1 MANDWLELR
10 QHADTGI
17 ETIRAHFEGHAYDPH
32 WHDSY
37 LVGITLSGTQEFH
50 CRRERHRSTPGDAF
64 LLEPGEIHDG
74 DAPVEGG
81 FTYLTFYLDEAWLSS
96 TLRGL
101 YESVPCSYSLHFS
114 RTMAREPQLAGAIA
128 RTFHAL
134 HSEEMR
140 IVQQST
146 MDDLLGQLTRH
157 SQWRKRLPSHLQSAA
172 VAHRARDYL
181 HAHMGENIGLSDLA
195 RETGT
200 DRFTLTRCFKR
211 EFHLPPCLAY
221 STAAGQ
227 CPKYAGARRT
237 TGDVAAALGFADQSH
252 LGAGSSGHIGYRQP
266 ITGNFAQIF
275 QTTSVNNAKVTGRR
289 IRSPDCEYTLQLPA
303 IYVVCLCGVDNA
315 RPDQYSD
322 PYQQST
328 LWHQGHATCG
338 GGACVAASLIVF
350 ISGAGAGEVLRGYP
364 LLREGM
370 SWAGALWLSWM
381 SWQLFT
387 APAADLNEKSG
398 EPFSGKAAAML
409 QLINPK
415 TWMMAL
421 AVVSLFAP
429 NGAHPVREVSFLSLS
444 FLLISVLCLG
454 AWTLLG
460 KAVNRLF
467 RSAASLIWFQRAMAL
482 CLLISA
488 WAGFMH

>member
-1 MANDWLELR
+1 MANNWLELR

-74 DAPVEGG
+74 DAPIAGG
-81 FTYLTFYLDEAWLSS
+81 FTYLTFYLDERWLSS

-157 SQWRKRLPSHLQSAA
+157 SQWRKRLPSHLQSTA

-211 EFHLPPCLAY
+211 EFHLSPHAWLIQLRLAN
-221 STAAGQ
+221 
-227 CPKYAGARRT
+227 ARSMLAR
-237 TGDVAAALGFADQSH
+237 GEQPADVAAALGFADQSH
-252 LGAGSSGHIGYRQP
+252 LGR
-266 ITGNFAQIF
+266 
-275 QTTSVNNAKVTGRR
+275 
-289 IRSPDCEYTLQLPA
+289 
-303 IYVVCLCGVDNA
+303 
-315 RPDQYSD
+315 
-322 PYQQST
+322 
-328 LWHQGHATCG
+328 
-338 GGACVAASLIVF
+338 
-350 ISGAGAGEVLRGYP
+350 
-364 LLREGM
+364 
-370 SWAGALWLSWM
+370 
-381 SWQLFT
+381 
-387 APAADLNEKSG
+387 
-398 EPFSGKAAAML
+398 
-409 QLINPK
+409 
-415 TWMMAL
+415 
-421 AVVSLFAP
+421 
-429 NGAHPVREVSFLSLS
+429 
-444 FLLISVLCLG
+444 
-454 AWTLLG
+454 
-460 KAVNRLF
+460 
-467 RSAASLIWFQRAMAL
+467 WFQRAYRLSPAHYRKL
-482 CLLISA
+482 CTNLPDDINK
-488 WAGFMH
+488 

>member
-81 FTYLTFYLDEAWLSS
+81 FTYLTFYLDERWLSS

-181 HAHMGENIGLSDLA
+181 HAHMGDNIGLSDLA

-200 DRFTLTRCFKR
+200 DRFTLTRCFKS
-211 EFHLPPCLAY
+211 EFHLSPHAWLIQLRLAN
-221 STAAGQ
+221 
-227 CPKYAGARRT
+227 ARSMLAR
-237 TGDVAAALGFADQSH
+237 GEQPASVAAALGFADQSH
-252 LGAGSSGHIGYRQP
+252 LGR
-266 ITGNFAQIF
+266 
-275 QTTSVNNAKVTGRR
+275 
-289 IRSPDCEYTLQLPA
+289 
-303 IYVVCLCGVDNA
+303 
-315 RPDQYSD
+315 
-322 PYQQST
+322 
-328 LWHQGHATCG
+328 
-338 GGACVAASLIVF
+338 
-350 ISGAGAGEVLRGYP
+350 
-364 LLREGM
+364 
-370 SWAGALWLSWM
+370 
-381 SWQLFT
+381 
-387 APAADLNEKSG
+387 
-398 EPFSGKAAAML
+398 
-409 QLINPK
+409 
-415 TWMMAL
+415 
-421 AVVSLFAP
+421 
-429 NGAHPVREVSFLSLS
+429 
-444 FLLISVLCLG
+444 
-454 AWTLLG
+454 
-460 KAVNRLF
+460 
-467 RSAASLIWFQRAMAL
+467 WFQRAYRLSPAHYRKL
-482 CLLISA
+482 CTNLPDDISK
-488 WAGFMH
+488 

>member
-81 FTYLTFYLDEAWLSS
+81 FTYLTFYLDERWLSS

-181 HAHMGENIGLSDLA
+181 HAHMGDNIGLSDLA

-211 EFHLPPCLAY
+211 EFHLSPHAWLIQLRLAN
-221 STAAGQ
+221 
-227 CPKYAGARRT
+227 ARSMLAR
-237 TGDVAAALGFADQSH
+237 GEQPASVAAALGFADQSH
-252 LGAGSSGHIGYRQP
+252 LGR
-266 ITGNFAQIF
+266 
-275 QTTSVNNAKVTGRR
+275 
-289 IRSPDCEYTLQLPA
+289 
-303 IYVVCLCGVDNA
+303 
-315 RPDQYSD
+315 
-322 PYQQST
+322 
-328 LWHQGHATCG
+328 
-338 GGACVAASLIVF
+338 
-350 ISGAGAGEVLRGYP
+350 
-364 LLREGM
+364 
-370 SWAGALWLSWM
+370 
-381 SWQLFT
+381 
-387 APAADLNEKSG
+387 
-398 EPFSGKAAAML
+398 
-409 QLINPK
+409 
-415 TWMMAL
+415 
-421 AVVSLFAP
+421 
-429 NGAHPVREVSFLSLS
+429 
-444 FLLISVLCLG
+444 
-454 AWTLLG
+454 
-460 KAVNRLF
+460 
-467 RSAASLIWFQRAMAL
+467 WFQRAYRLSPAHYRKL
-482 CLLISA
+482 CTNLPDDISK
-488 WAGFMH
+488 

>member
-50 CRRERHRSTPGDAF
+50 CRRERYRSTPGDAF

-74 DAPVEGG
+74 DAPVAGG
-81 FTYLTFYLDEAWLSS
+81 FTYLTFYLDERWLSS

-157 SQWRKRLPSHLQSAA
+157 SQWRKRLPSHLQSTA

-211 EFHLPPCLAY
+211 EFHLSPHAWLIQLRLAN
-221 STAAGQ
+221 
-227 CPKYAGARRT
+227 ARSMLAR
-237 TGDVAAALGFADQSH
+237 GEQPASVAAALGFADQSH
-252 LGAGSSGHIGYRQP
+252 LGR
-266 ITGNFAQIF
+266 
-275 QTTSVNNAKVTGRR
+275 
-289 IRSPDCEYTLQLPA
+289 
-303 IYVVCLCGVDNA
+303 
-315 RPDQYSD
+315 
-322 PYQQST
+322 
-328 LWHQGHATCG
+328 
-338 GGACVAASLIVF
+338 
-350 ISGAGAGEVLRGYP
+350 
-364 LLREGM
+364 
-370 SWAGALWLSWM
+370 
-381 SWQLFT
+381 
-387 APAADLNEKSG
+387 
-398 EPFSGKAAAML
+398 
-409 QLINPK
+409 
-415 TWMMAL
+415 
-421 AVVSLFAP
+421 
-429 NGAHPVREVSFLSLS
+429 
-444 FLLISVLCLG
+444 
-454 AWTLLG
+454 
-460 KAVNRLF
+460 
-467 RSAASLIWFQRAMAL
+467 WFQRAYRLSPAHYRKL
-482 CLLISA
+482 CTNLPDDINK
-488 WAGFMH
+488 

>member
-74 DAPVEGG
+74 DAPVAGG
-81 FTYLTFYLDEAWLSS
+81 FTYLTFYLDEVWLSS

-114 RTMAREPQLAGAIA
+114 RTMAREPQLASAIA

-181 HAHMGENIGLSDLA
+181 HAHMGDNIGLSDLA

-211 EFHLPPCLAY
+211 EFHLSPHAWLIQLRLAN
-221 STAAGQ
+221 
-227 CPKYAGARRT
+227 ARSMLAR
-237 TGDVAAALGFADQSH
+237 GEQPASVAAALGFADQSH
-252 LGAGSSGHIGYRQP
+252 LGR
-266 ITGNFAQIF
+266 
-275 QTTSVNNAKVTGRR
+275 
-289 IRSPDCEYTLQLPA
+289 
-303 IYVVCLCGVDNA
+303 
-315 RPDQYSD
+315 
-322 PYQQST
+322 
-328 LWHQGHATCG
+328 
-338 GGACVAASLIVF
+338 
-350 ISGAGAGEVLRGYP
+350 
-364 LLREGM
+364 
-370 SWAGALWLSWM
+370 
-381 SWQLFT
+381 
-387 APAADLNEKSG
+387 
-398 EPFSGKAAAML
+398 
-409 QLINPK
+409 
-415 TWMMAL
+415 
-421 AVVSLFAP
+421 
-429 NGAHPVREVSFLSLS
+429 
-444 FLLISVLCLG
+444 
-454 AWTLLG
+454 
-460 KAVNRLF
+460 
-467 RSAASLIWFQRAMAL
+467 WFQRAYRLSPAHYRKL
-482 CLLISA
+482 CTNLPDDINK
-488 WAGFMH
+488 